1 MVKKMNAELLIYIG
15 SALPLFWGV
24 SHLFP
29 TKSVVQG
36 FGGISADNKNIIT
49 MEWITEG
56 VALIFIGITVATV
69 TIIEPRNV
77 ISIVIYIISALC
89 LVVLAVVSL
98 FTGFRISFLPFK
110 LCPIVFSSSAIL
122 VTAGWIFL

>member
-1 MVKKMNAELLIYIG
+1 MNTELLIYIG
-15 SALPLFWGV
+15 SALPLFWGI

-29 TKSVVQG
+29 TNSVVQG
-36 FGGISADNKNIIT
+36 FGDISTDNKNIIT
-49 MEWITEG
+49 MEWIAEG

-77 ISIVIYIISALC
+77 ISIAVYIISASC
-89 LVVLAVVSL
+89 LIVLAVVSW

-110 LCPIVFSSSAIL
+110 LCPVVFSSSAIL
-122 VTAGWIFL
+122 VTAGWILF

>member
-1 MVKKMNAELLIYIG
+1 
-15 SALPLFWGV
+15 
-24 SHLFP
+24 
-29 TKSVVQG
+29 
-36 FGGISADNKNIIT
+36 

-69 TIIEPRNV
+69 TIVEPRSV
-77 ISIVIYIISALC
+77 ISTAVYIISASC

-98 FTGFRISFLPFK
+98 FTGFKISFLPFK

-122 VTAGWIFL
+122 ITVGWILL